1 MWTTMG
7 SVMISLMLASSASSK
22 EPARSAQQSTS
33 FIVHCD
39 CDTPA
44 KRLRIR
50 DKVGR
55 AGGKILYLY
64 EQLGGLA
71 VTFPADRN
79 PAVVERTLLK
89 IPGVFAVQPDRTV
102 QLGEPGGPQ

>member
-1 MWTTMG
+1 MLTTMG
-7 SVMISLMLASSASSK
+7 GVMISLMLASAASSK
-22 EPARSAQQSTS
+22 EPARSAQPTTS

-39 CDTPA
+39 CDTVT
-44 KRLRIR
+44 KRSRIQ

-55 AGGKILYLY
+55 AGGRIFYVY

-71 VTFPADRN
+71 VTFPANRN
-79 PAVVERTLLK
+79 PAVVERRLLK